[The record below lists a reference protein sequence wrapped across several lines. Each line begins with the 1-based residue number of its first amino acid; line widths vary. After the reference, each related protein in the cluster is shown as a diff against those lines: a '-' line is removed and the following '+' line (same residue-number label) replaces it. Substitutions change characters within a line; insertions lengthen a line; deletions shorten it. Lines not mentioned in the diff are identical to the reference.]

1 MKISNPVFASTKT
14 IASTVQLNFSPKTL
28 YRHVRYNYMSSY
40 IDYLTIG
47 DDYGHFWRRYRPVL
61 LKLMIASAEGPQQYK
76 FSTHEVKAANPKDKG
91 RFTFDMTLHKSKAVN
106 DIRSSVI
113 GKGLLRVL
121 QQSGKA
127 SELSGSSSYE
137 FKLDKH
143 FVLHVTKVDLRE
155 ELPESSQ
162 SIVSEPIEG

>member
-1 MKISNPVFASTKT
+1 
-14 IASTVQLNFSPKTL
+14 
-28 YRHVRYNYMSSY
+28 MSSY

-47 DDYGHFWRRYRPVL
+47 DEYGHFWRRYRPVL

-76 FSTHEVKAANPKDKG
+76 FSTHEVKAANPQDKG

-127 SELSGSSSYE
+127 SELSESGTYK

-143 FVLHVTKVDLRE
+143 FVLHVTKTDLLE
-155 ELPESSQ
+155 ELHETPQ
-162 SIVSEPIEG
+162 SNISEPIEG